1 MKRIFFDK
9 YDSSGK
15 FPDGRVKLDVHFHSS
30 DGEKYVWTPDW
41 SKGTRHFFLE
51 AYKIEKLNRPTGLEI
66 KQFKEIAAEVLSEE
80 EQEKERIN
88 FKLIALQLGE
98 GLKNQT
104 VINEINRM
112 ASAAFDFEASPHP
125 HTSITSSR
133 SQTVYNWVMTLS
145 EQPIS
150 EEKKLQLL
158 KQFINL
164 LTPEDS
170 PLRKLIGGI
179 EMGTKGRK
187 NIKKPKQKKDKKKK

>member
-1 MKRIFFDK
+1 MKRIFFAK
-9 YDSSGK
+9 YDSSGR
-15 FPDGRVKLDVHFHSS
+15 FPDGRAKLDVYFRSS
-30 DGEKYVWTPDW
+30 DGEQYVWTPDW

-51 AYKIEKLNRPTGLEI
+51 AYRIEKLNVPKSLERERF
-66 KQFKEIAAEVLSEE
+66 KQVAEEVLREE
-80 EQEKERIN
+80 EQEKPDIN
-88 FKLIALQLGE
+88 FKRIAIELGE

-170 PLRKLIGGI
+170 PLRKLIGG
-179 EMGTKGRK
+179 
-187 NIKKPKQKKDKKKK
+187 